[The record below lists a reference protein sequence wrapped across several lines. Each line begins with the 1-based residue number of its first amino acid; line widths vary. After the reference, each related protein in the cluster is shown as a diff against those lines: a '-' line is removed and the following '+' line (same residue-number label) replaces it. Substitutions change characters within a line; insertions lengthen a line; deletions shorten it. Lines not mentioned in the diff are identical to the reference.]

1 MKALFR
7 TKEELYNIFLEE
19 GEYYLPPIGKRTIQ
33 FLEDVLVGKKVLRK
47 RGDVNRLEDKIKKI
61 WQIVKSRSDLLVRF
75 PDYQGNVLPDKLFL
89 F

>member
-7 TKEELYNIFLEE
+7 TKEKLYNIFL
-19 GEYYLPPIGKRTIQ
+19 EYYLPPIGKRTIQ

-75 PDYQGNVLPDKLFL
+75 PDYQGPKLL
-89 F
+89 KEKIHNII